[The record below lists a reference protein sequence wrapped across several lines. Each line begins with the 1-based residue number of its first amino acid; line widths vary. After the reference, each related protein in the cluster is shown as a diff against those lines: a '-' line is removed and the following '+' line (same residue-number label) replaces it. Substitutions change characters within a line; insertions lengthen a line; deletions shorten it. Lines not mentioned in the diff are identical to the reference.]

1 LLSLTR
7 VEPGAC
13 ILLRS
18 RYRGVVRW
26 CWPHHYVGEWNGQH
40 GIYVQPGS
48 HGKLIRSEPG
58 ESYLDYWIT
67 DAPAFDFVWNR
78 SHVLRF
84 MREGSSRTLEL
95 FWDVRWRFLGW
106 YVNLQ
111 APLVIRGDK
120 FDTTDW
126 ALDVWVEPNGE
137 WRWKDEDEFARAQEL
152 GVLDADAAAR
162 VRAVGE
168 HVIAEKPWP
177 TGWEN
182 WRPPQSWQPLPLP
195 DDWDA
200 S

>member
-1 LLSLTR
+1 
-7 VEPGAC
+7 
-13 ILLRS
+13 
-18 RYRGVVRW
+18 
-26 CWPHHYVGEWNGQH
+26 
-40 GIYVQPGS
+40 VQPGS

-67 DAPAFDFVWNR
+67 DAPPFDYVWDR
-78 SHVLRF
+78 SHALRF
-84 MREGSSRTLEL
+84 MGEGNSHTVEL
-95 FWDVRWRFLGW
+95 FWDVRWTFLGW

-120 FDTTDW
+120 FDTTDL

-168 HVIAEKPWP
+168 RVIAEEPWP
-177 TGWEN
+177 TGWED

-200 S
+200 A